1 MEGTEV
7 GPRCTAV
14 QQVRTKPDR
23 MICDD
28 GGQMRERDDRAEGED
43 RLRILLCK
51 NSMLSAEATGA
62 MATQKHNP

>member
-1 MEGTEV
+1 M

-28 GGQMRERDDRAEGED
+28 GRQMIEQQRERNDTLGEEE
-43 RLRILLCK
+43 RLKTLMVPL
-51 NSMLSAEATGA
+51 
-62 MATQKHNP
+62 P